1 MVVEVQHKTTLEV
14 VAVVPVQQELH
25 IKIQEQLVADLVEMV
40 FQFLWIVPLLITTLA
55 AAVEWVPLKHHMKQV
70 MVDKVVPVAAVV
82 DQVAVE
88 LQVQMEELLV

>member
-1 MVVEVQHKTTLEV
+1 MGLLRAGAA
-14 VAVVPVQQELH
+14 AVVPVQQELH

-40 FQFLWIVPLLITTLA
+40 FQSPLTAPLLITTQA
-55 AAVEWVPLKHHMKQV
+55 AAVEWVPLKQRMKQV

-88 LQVQMEELLV
+88 LQVLMEELLV